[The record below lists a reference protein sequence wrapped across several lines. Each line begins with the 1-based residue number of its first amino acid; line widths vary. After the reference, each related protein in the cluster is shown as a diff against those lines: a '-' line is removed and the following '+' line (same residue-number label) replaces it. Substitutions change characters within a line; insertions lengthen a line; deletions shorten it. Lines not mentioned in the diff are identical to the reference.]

1 MIYDPLNMIFLFFKV
16 LKNSKKSNILNVKLI
31 SKTKLNTSSFIV
43 CDCVFIHV
51 YVYYSKN

>member
-1 MIYDPLNMIFLFFKV
+1 MIFDPLNMIFLFFKV
-16 LKNSKKSNILNVKLI
+16 LKNSKKSKILNVKLI